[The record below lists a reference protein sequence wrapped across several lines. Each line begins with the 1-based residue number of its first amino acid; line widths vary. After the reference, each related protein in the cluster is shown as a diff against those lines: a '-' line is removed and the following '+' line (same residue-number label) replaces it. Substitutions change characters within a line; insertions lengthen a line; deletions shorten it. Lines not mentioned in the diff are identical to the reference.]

1 MHLPRRLFRRGR
13 PSPISPHS
21 LEKAGAHRIPAQL
34 TRPARL
40 ERPIGFRRITISV
53 IALSLVAGPAPAQED
68 QVGDQLVQPSAVD
81 AAAPAQA
88 SAIRKFL
95 MLQLP
100 VKSMSAQ
107 RLQERLDRAK
117 SYLQLED
124 LSPDQRQCLE
134 NKLAE
139 LEADAF
145 RVMRG

>member
-1 MHLPRRLFRRGR
+1 M
-13 PSPISPHS
+13 
-21 LEKAGAHRIPAQL
+21 
-34 TRPARL
+34 
-40 ERPIGFRRITISV
+40 